1 MDLGIGF
8 FLVANGGTKETS
20 LHIAVTQT
28 TFRLFTDLLS

>member
-20 LHIAVTQT
+20 LHIAVN
-28 TFRLFTDLLS
+28 LAVYK